1 MKILNNK
8 SHPENINKNINNR
21 GQDGIVIVLAL
32 IMLLVMSVMA
42 ITVSFISNTDFQ
54 TMSNYKRGQESFLA
68 AERCVIQTRR
78 LIEEVGIAQL
88 LFEQSVATLAGL
100 DIDLRAGITPDDG
113 NPDLP
118 IGTGGIGAV
127 CRSGFRLMD
136 EGDPDPVFNLPGDVK
151 SIQRLIR
158 NTSLPDSGSGGA
170 MAIPIT
176 FVVMGKDARNRDK
189 DDDDPTLNTGTQL
202 AVGIET
208 FTGGGASNVY

>member
-1 MKILNNK
+1 MKIFNNK

-68 AERCVIQTRR
+68 AETCVIQTRR

-88 LFEQSVATLAGL
+88 LFEQSVATLDGL
-100 DIDLRAGITPDDG
+100 DIDLSAS

-136 EGDPDPVFNLPGDVK
+136 EGDPDPIFNLPGDVK
-151 SIQRLIR
+151 SIQRVIR
-158 NTSLPDSGSGGA
+158 NISLPDSGSGAA
-170 MAIPIT
+170 MAIPIS
-176 FVVMGKDARNRDK
+176 FIVMGKDARDRDK
-189 DDDDPTLNTGTQL
+189 DDDDPTYNTGTQL
-202 AVGIET
+202 AVGVET